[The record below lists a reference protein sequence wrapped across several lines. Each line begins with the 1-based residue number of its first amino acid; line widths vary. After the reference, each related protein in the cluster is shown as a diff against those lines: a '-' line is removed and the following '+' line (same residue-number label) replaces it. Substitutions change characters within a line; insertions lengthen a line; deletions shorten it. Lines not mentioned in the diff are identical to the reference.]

1 MASNTKIKNLRKL
14 LKKQGERNKCRF
26 TRARVREIDY
36 KDIPTL
42 QKMVSAQGK
51 LYGRKRTGT
60 EDGGYCWAHP
70 VGRGLSA
77 RQRLCG
83 RYRCVP
89 GGSFDCRHRLGAV

>member
-60 EDGGYCWAHP
+60 HARFQRKVRLAVKRARFLSLLPYM
-70 VGRGLSA
+70 GR
-77 RQRLCG
+77 
-83 RYRCVP
+83 
-89 GGSFDCRHRLGAV
+89 